1 PADPRRHLGR
11 HRQRA
16 HGCAGADVGRREPR
30 VGGGEVGGEAPMII
44 DEQALLRL
52 IDERVERAL
61 AERQPPE
68 ETMFKHEVAS
78 LLDVSERTVTNY
90 MREGLPHR
98 YRGRT
103 PVFLR

>member
-1 PADPRRHLGR
+1 
-11 HRQRA
+11 
-16 HGCAGADVGRREPR
+16 
-30 VGGGEVGGEAPMII
+30 MII

-103 PVFLR
+103 PVFLRSEVLAWHREHGRKPLRRSA